1 MGELTVDRIHTKPH
15 TFSIKESNRT
25 SFSHSRHSR
34 GAIKSASQLCRFLDA
49 RCCSNLP
56 NLGSLARPVE
66 RSYFLVFH
74 LPPPPCDLEP
84 VLEPVAVATLNL
96 ARTDG
101 QFRGQGAF
109 VIQKIRVVG
118 DVAKAD
124 TNRGLGVGEV
134 GLAQSAL
141 AQSASETFA
150 ETASAS
156 CFSTPGVLCLG
167 KEVLQ

>member
-1 MGELTVDRIHTKPH
+1 M
-15 TFSIKESNRT
+15 
-25 SFSHSRHSR
+25 
-34 GAIKSASQLCRFLDA
+34 
-49 RCCSNLP
+49 
-56 NLGSLARPVE
+56 
-66 RSYFLVFH
+66 
-74 LPPPPCDLEP
+74 
-84 VLEPVAVATLNL
+84 ATLNL

-134 GLAQSAL
+134 GLAQSAR
-141 AQSASETFA
+141 ETFA
-150 ETASAS
+150 ETASDS